1 MYRKG
6 RAMITSAH
14 DLLFSASAVRRILGL
29 SASIA
34 VCVKV
39 WSRVVWVHVAGRR
52 PTLISKQR
60 FKHHFVGRRQAAA
73 KALQVTRYAF
83 DQQAFTVRNE
93 TKNSTYKVT
102 AKAAVSCECD
112 DYQNQLNF
120 LGKGCCKHGY
130 AVLNHL
136 GFKSLADYVNA
147 RKVTPLRKVAEPV
160 IPYAA

>member
-1 MYRKG
+1 
-6 RAMITSAH
+6 MISSAH

-29 SASIA
+29 AASIA
-34 VCVKV
+34 IRVKV
-39 WSRVVWVHVAGRR
+39 WPYVIWVHVAGQR
-52 PTLISKQR
+52 PTFISKQC
-60 FKHHFVGRRQAAA
+60 FKRHFVTRRQAAA

-93 TKNSTYKVT
+93 TKHSTYQVIANDT
-102 AKAAVSCECD
+102 VSCECH
-112 DYQNQLNF
+112 DYQNQLSF

-136 GFKSLADYVNA
+136 GFKSLTDYVHA
-147 RKVTPLRKVAEPV
+147 RKITPLRKVAEPV

>member
-1 MYRKG
+1 
-6 RAMITSAH
+6 MISSAH

-29 SASIA
+29 AASIA
-34 VCVKV
+34 IRVKV
-39 WSRVVWVHVAGRR
+39 WPYVIWVHVAGQR
-52 PTLISKQR
+52 PTFISKQC
-60 FKHHFVGRRQAAA
+60 FKRHFVTRRQAAA

-93 TKNSTYKVT
+93 TKHSTYQVIANDT
-102 AKAAVSCECD
+102 VSCECH
-112 DYQNQLNF
+112 DYQNQVSF

-136 GFKSLADYVNA
+136 GFKSLADYVHA
-147 RKVTPLRKVAEPV
+147 RKITPLRKVAEPV